1 MIGQQKIIDDILS
14 SAKTTAAAMIE
25 EATAEQEERLSEIRA
40 ELEKKQA
47 EGLAKAQAEADSVY
61 TGMVKLGDL
70 EANKAL
76 LRAKQQCL
84 SAVYD
89 GVKQKI
95 LAAPDA
101 EYLKILQTL
110 IVKYASDGD
119 EIIAAKR
126 DSKRV
131 TAAWVKKVGTAA
143 KRKLALSKETG
154 DFEGG
159 VVLRNGKFDRDL
171 TVDAIVE
178 ELKERTVSDVIA
190 KLGL

>member
-1 MIGQQKIIDDILS
+1 
-14 SAKTTAAAMIE
+14 MIE
-25 EATAEQEERLSEIRA
+25 EATAEQEERLSDIRA
-40 ELEKKQA
+40 ELENSQA
-47 EGLAKAQAEADSVY
+47 ESLAKAQAEADSVY

-110 IVKYASDGD
+110 IAKYAENGD

-131 TAAWVKKVGTAA
+131 TESWVKKVGTAA

-159 VVLRNGKFDRDL
+159 IVLRNGKFDRDL
-171 TVDAIVE
+171 TVDAIVG